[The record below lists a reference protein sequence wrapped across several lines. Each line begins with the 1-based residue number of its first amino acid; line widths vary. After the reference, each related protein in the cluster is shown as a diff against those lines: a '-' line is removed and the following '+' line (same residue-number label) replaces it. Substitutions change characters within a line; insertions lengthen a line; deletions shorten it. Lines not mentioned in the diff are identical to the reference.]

1 MPGLFAVPVTISIHK
16 ALASLDTPFWLDK
29 PPSSNF
35 NPQGSR
41 EPRRIITDVCLKR
54 KIFQSTRLSRA
65 STPGNTVNYCKTAI
79 SIHKAL
85 ASLDMM
91 QTRCSVS
98 CKIFQSTRLS
108 RASTSIDEM
117 LNALPKISIHKA
129 LASLDQT
136 IPPFH
141 LFYNISIH
149 KALASLDEDGFP
161 RLQVIDD
168 FNPQGS
174 REPRLAGVYTH
185 TMKRD
190 ISIHKALA
198 SLDLGIYSL

>member
-1 MPGLFAVPVTISIHK
+1 
-16 ALASLDTPFWLDK
+16 
-29 PPSSNF
+29 
-35 NPQGSR
+35 
-41 EPRRIITDVCLKR
+41 
-54 KIFQSTRLSRA
+54 
-65 STPGNTVNYCKTAI
+65 
-79 SIHKAL
+79 
-85 ASLDMM
+85 MM

-149 KALASLDEDGFP
+149 KALASLDEFDMTALQASIISIHKALASLDEDGFP